1 MKAQSAAFKAHTASG
16 STTIASCW
24 KVTLL
29 DGTVI
34 RATSLDIP
42 IEYPAGSGEIYAASQ
57 AYNPSNV
64 ESGDSMAPD
73 NLEVEGFLA
82 SPSITE
88 ADIHSGRWDFATI
101 EFFNVNYRD
110 LTMGRDGVRKGT
122 LGEVRG
128 GRSKFTAELRGLL
141 QALTRKIVGLT
152 TKDCSTDLG
161 STKCKIVLADWT
173 ITGTVGSVTDNRI
186 ISDAGRT
193 EAADW
198 FTGAKLT
205 WLSGANVGRSM
216 EVKRSAVGQIELHHA
231 MYDVIAEGDTY
242 SVHAGCMKRFTED
255 CVGKFNNAINFRGF
269 PYLPGNRIYRPGG
282 ADYGDES

>member
-1 MKAQSAAFKAHTASG
+1 MKAHSTALKAHTAG
-16 STTIASCW
+16 GTTTMVACW
-24 KVTLL
+24 KATLL

-34 RATSLDIP
+34 RATSLDVQ
-42 IEYPAGSGEIYAASQ
+42 IEYPVGSGEIYLPALSF
-57 AYNPSNV
+57 NPSDV
-64 ESGDSMAPD
+64 ESGDNMAPD

-88 ADIHSGRWDFATI
+88 ADIHSGHWDFATI

-110 LTMGRDGVRKGT
+110 LTQGPDEVRKGT

-173 ITGTVGSVTDNRI
+173 ITGTVDSVTGNRI

-205 WLSGANVGRSM
+205 WLTGANAGRSM
-216 EVKRSAVGQIELHHA
+216 EVKRSAVGEIELHHP
-231 MYDVIAEGDTY
+231 MYDEIAEGDTY
-242 SVHAGCMKRFTED
+242 SLHAGCMKRFTED
-255 CVGKFNNAINFRGF
+255 CVGKFNNAVNFRGF
-269 PYLPGNRIYRPGG
+269 PYLPGNKIYRAPGQT
-282 ADYGDES
+282 YGDE